1 MLYDVIQVW
10 MAARHDN
17 GDKVLH
23 TLVHH
28 HFAFE
33 EKQFALFCSRKPA
46 QEQAV
51 AHGLLVVGT
60 VAQIEHDVGIGAEEL
75 HDDAYHRLAYLRIA
89 GRGHTAAVHQVEP
102 VGRYWVEERFRLKT
116 HSIDNGFTG

>member
-60 VAQIEHDVGIGAEEL
+60 VAQIEHDVGIGAE
-75 HDDAYHRLAYLRIA
+75 HANLRIEMLYDVIQVWMA
-89 GRGHTAAVHQVEP
+89 SPDRGCRRTDAEGRVP
-102 VGRYWVEERFRLKT
+102 
-116 HSIDNGFTG
+116 S